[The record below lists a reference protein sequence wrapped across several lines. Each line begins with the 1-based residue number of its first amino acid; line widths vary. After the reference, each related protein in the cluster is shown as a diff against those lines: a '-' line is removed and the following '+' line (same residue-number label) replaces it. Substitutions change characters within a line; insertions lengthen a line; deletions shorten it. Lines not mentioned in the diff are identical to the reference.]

1 MNKLNMAYCNECE
14 DLVNFDLHNEIV
26 NETYKGVKI
35 QYNFNVA
42 RCKYCHNEVSASI
55 DYNYEK
61 SAARISAYKKAKG
74 IISLEEIS
82 EIMEKY
88 NIGKEPLS
96 VLAGFGKVTIKRYF
110 EGIIP
115 APEYS
120 ERLKKLLND
129 EQSFSNAFKDNI
141 DKLNEVSVKKIQKR
155 FEDLSE
161 IKDSKINQIANY
173 IIIKLEEVT
182 PLALEKLLA
191 FSEGVN
197 YALNGSRL
205 INDDCEAWQHGY
217 VYHSV
222 YTKYKKYGY
231 KPIDSGIKSTHG
243 VMLSRVSESELNAI
257 DMVINT
263 FGLYS
268 PKTLELISHRQDPW
282 LEKRVGYGVNDASNE
297 PINEDSLKQYFVD
310 NKLYSEENINKYIS
324 KMIRSCKN

>member
-1 MNKLNMAYCNECE
+1 MAYCNECE
-14 DLVNFDLHNEIV
+14 DLVTFDFYGEVV
-26 NETYKGVKI
+26 NENYKGVKI
-35 QYNFNVA
+35 KYNFNVA
-42 RCKYCHNEVSASI
+42 RCKYCHNEVTASI

-61 SAARISAYKKAKG
+61 SSAKISAYKKAMG

-88 NIGKEPLS
+88 NIGKEPLAT
-96 VLAGFGKVTIKRYF
+96 LAGFGKVTIKRYF

-120 ERLKKLLND
+120 ERLKKILND
-129 EQSFSNAFKDNI
+129 EKCFLNAFEENI

-155 FEDLSE
+155 FKELRE

-191 FSEGVN
+191 FAEGVN

-205 INDDCEAWQHGY
+205 IDDNCEAWQHGY

-222 YTKYKKYGY
+222 YTKYKKFGY
-231 KPIDSGIKSTHG
+231 KPIDNGIKSTHG
-243 VMLSRVSESELNAI
+243 VMLSRVSESELKAI

-268 PKTLELISHRQDPW
+268 PKTLELISHGQNPW
-282 LEKRVGYGVNDASNE
+282 LEKRVGYDENDASSE
-297 PINEDSLKQYFVD
+297 PIDEDSLKQYFLE
-310 NKLYSEENINKYIS
+310 NKLYSEENINNYIS
-324 KMIRSCKN
+324 RMIKSCRK